1 MRKSRGAVCIVCGN
15 LAAALGVALGSA
27 AGMGVDP
34 VSALYDGVH
43 RVFELEMGT
52 ASFLVNIGIL
62 IICASLNRKYLKW
75 GTFLSMLSF
84 AGFLNISVRLL
95 SSFHPEPYSPGSFI
109 VFLTGMLLA
118 GAGFATVV
126 FPEMGPNCADI
137 LLEVLKD
144 MAGIPMQY
152 GKMSV
157 DVCCTVLGFFMG
169 GAVGLGTILCVL
181 AMGPIYSRVS
191 WIWNLRKSAYSPGG

>member
-1 MRKSRGAVCIVCGN
+1 
-15 LAAALGVALGSA
+15 
-27 AGMGVDP
+27 
-34 VSALYDGVH
+34 
-43 RVFELEMGT
+43 
-52 ASFLVNIGIL
+52 
-62 IICASLNRKYLKW
+62 
-75 GTFLSMLSF
+75 
-84 AGFLNISVRLL
+84 
-95 SSFHPEPYSPGSFI
+95 
-109 VFLTGMLLA
+109 MLLA

-152 GKMSV
+152 GKVSV